1 MSKMHFKKF
10 CSNSII
16 SFLSI
21 LFGLILSELAGIK
34 MGLGDPVIYKR
45 DNIVGYRLM
54 PNQKKIR
61 RNNSKI
67 YTDSEGFRIDHTKIR
82 KNKNNYLVFVGDSVT
97 YGGSY
102 IDNKNIFSSKFCENF
117 YEKYFCLNSG
127 INGWGVINMGRF
139 ISNFNLYS
147 KIKPEKFI
155 LVILPGDEKR
165 NFQKIEGLP
174 FWDAPPKKPS
184 ALNEVTNFLVR
195 KYILPNLKSKKT
207 SSMLDSKKTNKQ
219 DNFQRKIIWK
229 ELAYL
234 IKNSNYEIDIVI
246 TPPIKWFDSNLFLE
260 ERRDY
265 DRFLSEISKLKVVK
279 NTCNLYY
286 YVLPEFKKELYVDGV
301 HLSESGHDLWAKKL
315 NECLNIR

>member
-1 MSKMHFKKF
+1 MHFKKF

>member
-1 MSKMHFKKF
+1 MSKMNLKKI
-10 CSNSII
+10 CSNSLIT
-16 SFLSI
+16 FLSI
-21 LFGLILSELAGIK
+21 LFGLILCELAGIII
-34 MGLGDPVIYKR
+34 GLGDPVIYKK

-67 YTDSEGFRIDHTKIR
+67 NTDNEGFRVDNTKIR
-82 KNKNNYLVFVGDSVT
+82 KNKYKYLVFVGDSVT

-139 ISNFNLYS
+139 ISNFSLYS
-147 KIKPEKFI
+147 KIKPERFI

-165 NFQKIEGLP
+165 NFQKIESLP

-184 ALNEVTNFLVR
+184 ALNEVTNFIVR
-195 KYILPNLKSKKT
+195 KYILPNLKDKKK
-207 SSMLDSKKTNKQ
+207 SFIYDRKKINNQ
-219 DNFQRKIIWK
+219 DDFQKNIIWK

-246 TPPIKWFDSNLFLE
+246 TPPIKWFNSSEFSE
-260 ERRDY
+260 EWLDY
-265 DRFLSEISKLKVVK
+265 DSFLSEISKLKVVK

-301 HLSESGHDLWAKKL
+301 HLSDYGHDLWAKKL

>member
-1 MSKMHFKKF
+1 MHFKKF

-315 NECLNIR
+315 KECLNIR